1 MSLRLILLIV
11 LAVTAACQGP
21 ARTMEGASGQV
32 TFQILD
38 VFPHDRE
45 AFTQGLLYHE
55 GSLYE
60 STGGYGSSEL
70 RQVDVH
76 TGRVLKRRPLPGEYF
91 GEGLARTGSLL
102 VQLTWLEE
110 TAFVYDLD
118 TFDLLDRYSY
128 EGEGWGLCF
137 DGRVFYR
144 SDGSSLLF
152 IHSPGTF
159 ELTGTITVTFQGNA
173 LADLNELEC
182 VGDDLYANRYMTDEI
197 LRIDK
202 HTGRVTGRIDARVL
216 LAPEERASLPP
227 DAVLN
232 GIAYDAGRNVF
243 YLTGKKWPKL
253 FKVRFYNP

>member
-1 MSLRLILLIV
+1 MRLILLLV
-11 LAVTAACQGP
+11 LVAAAACQGP
-21 ARTMEGASGQV
+21 ARAVEGASGLV
-32 TFQILD
+32 TFRILD
-38 VFPHDRE
+38 AFPHDRE
-45 AFTQGLLYHE
+45 AFTQGLLFHE

-70 RQVDVH
+70 RKVEAH
-76 TGRVLKRRPLPGEYF
+76 TGRVMLRRTLPGQYF
-91 GEGLARTGSLL
+91 GEGLARAGNLL

-159 ELTGTITVTFQGNA
+159 ELKGTKTVTLHGA
-173 LADLNELEC
+173 PLAGLNELEC
-182 VGDDLYANRYMTDEI
+182 VGDDLYANRFMTDEI

-202 HTGRVTGRIDARVL
+202 HTGRVTGLIDARML
-216 LAPEERASLPP
+216 LAPEERAELPP

-232 GIAYDAGRNVF
+232 GIAYDAAGDVF

-253 FKVRFYNP
+253 FKVRLSDP